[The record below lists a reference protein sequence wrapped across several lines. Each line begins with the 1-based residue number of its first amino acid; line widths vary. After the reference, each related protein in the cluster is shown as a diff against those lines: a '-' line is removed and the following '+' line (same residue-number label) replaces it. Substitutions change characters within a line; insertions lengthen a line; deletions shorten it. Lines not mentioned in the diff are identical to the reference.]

1 MLLSTVATTA
11 VHVCILQSALP
22 FRFEYSVHVICFY
35 FKIFSLDKLFG
46 SLMNNWMEGFQVYFP
61 LADKDLDYG
70 R

>member
-1 MLLSTVATTA
+1 MW
-11 VHVCILQSALP
+11 
-22 FRFEYSVHVICFY
+22 FY